1 MIREDEMERNAA
13 LLIVDVQ
20 NDFCPNGALHVPD
33 GDRVVAPINR
43 GIDRFRAE
51 GLPILASR
59 DWHPPVTKHFQ
70 EQGGRWPVHCVR
82 ETPGAAFHPDLELP
96 PDVVILSKG
105 TDPDRDSYSA
115 FDGTTADGMLLE
127 QFLEMRGI
135 EHLYI
140 GGLATDYCVKATALE
155 GLLIG
160 KKVTILTDAI
170 AGVELEEG
178 DSERALAAIRQAGG
192 EFLRVEELW

>member
-1 MIREDEMERNAA
+1 VERNAA

-43 GIDRFRAE
+43 AIERFRAE
-51 GLPILASR
+51 GLPVLASR
-59 DWHPPVTKHFQ
+59 DWHPPVTRHFQ
-70 EQGGRWPVHCVR
+70 EYGGTWPVHCVR
-82 ETPGAAFHPDLELP
+82 ETTGAAFHPDLRLP

-115 FDGTTADGMLLE
+115 FDGASVDGILLE
-127 QFLEMRGI
+127 ELLETRGI
-135 EHLYI
+135 DHLYI

-155 GLLIG
+155 GILIG
-160 KKVTILTDAI
+160 KKVTILIDAI
-170 AGVELEEG
+170 AGVDLETG
-178 DSERALAAIRQAGG
+178 DSDRALAAIRQAGG
-192 EFLRVEELW
+192 EFLRVEEL

>member
-1 MIREDEMERNAA
+1 MERNSA

-43 GIDRFRAE
+43 AIERFRVE
-51 GLPILASR
+51 GLPVLASR
-59 DWHPPVTKHFQ
+59 DWHPPVTRHFQ
-70 EQGGRWPVHCVR
+70 EHGGRWPAHCIQ
-82 ETPGAAFHPDLELP
+82 ETTGAAFHPELRLS

-115 FDGTTADGMLLE
+115 FDGMTVDGKLLE
-127 QFLEMRGI
+127 ELLEEGGI

-155 GLLIG
+155 GLLLG

-170 AGVELEEG
+170 AGVDLEPG
-178 DSERALAAIRQAGG
+178 DSDRALAAIRQAGG
-192 EFLRVEELW
+192 EFLRVEEL

>member
-1 MIREDEMERNAA
+1 MERNSA

-43 GIDRFRAE
+43 AIERFRVE
-51 GLPILASR
+51 GLPVLASR
-59 DWHPPVTKHFQ
+59 DWHPPVTRHFQ
-70 EQGGRWPVHCVR
+70 EHGGRWPAHCIQ
-82 ETPGAAFHPDLELP
+82 ETTGAAFHPELRLS

-115 FDGTTADGMLLE
+115 FDGMTVDGKLLE
-127 QFLEMRGI
+127 ELLEEGGI

-155 GLLIG
+155 GLLLG

-170 AGVELEEG
+170 AGVDLEPG
-178 DSERALAAIRQAGG
+178 DSDRALAAIRQAGG
-192 EFLRVEELW
+192 EFIRLEEL

>member
-1 MIREDEMERNAA
+1 MERNSA

-43 GIDRFRAE
+43 AIERFRVE

-59 DWHPPVTKHFQ
+59 DWHPPVTRHFQ
-70 EQGGRWPVHCVR
+70 EHGGRWPAHCIQ
-82 ETPGAAFHPDLELP
+82 ETTGAAFHPELRLS

-115 FDGTTADGMLLE
+115 FDGMTVDGKLLE
-127 QFLEMRGI
+127 ELLEEGGI

-140 GGLATDYCVKATALE
+140 VGLATDYCVKATALE
-155 GLLIG
+155 GLLLG

-170 AGVELEEG
+170 AGVDLEPG
-178 DSERALAAIRQAGG
+178 DSDRALAAIRQAGG
-192 EFLRVEELW
+192 EFLRVEEL

>member
-1 MIREDEMERNAA
+1 MKQEDDVERNAA

-43 GIDRFRAE
+43 AIDRFRAE
-51 GLPILASR
+51 GLPVLASR
-59 DWHPPVTKHFQ
+59 DWHPPVTRHFQ
-70 EQGGRWPVHCVR
+70 EYGGTWPVHCVR
-82 ETPGAAFHPDLELP
+82 ETTGAAFHPDLQLP

-115 FDGTTADGMLLE
+115 FDGASVDGILLE
-127 QFLEMRGI
+127 ELLETREI
-135 EHLYI
+135 DHLYI

-155 GLLIG
+155 GLLLG

-170 AGVELEEG
+170 AGVDLEPG
-178 DSERALAAIRQAGG
+178 DSDRALAAIRQAGG
-192 EFLRVEELW
+192 EFIRLEEL

>member
-1 MIREDEMERNAA
+1 MERNAA

-43 GIDRFRAE
+43 AIDRFRAE
-51 GLPILASR
+51 GLPVLASR
-59 DWHPPVTKHFQ
+59 DWHPPVTRHFQ
-70 EQGGRWPVHCVR
+70 EYGGTWPVHCVR
-82 ETPGAAFHPDLELP
+82 ETTGAAFHPDLRLP

-115 FDGTTADGMLLE
+115 FDGASFDGILLE
-127 QFLEMRGI
+127 ELLETREI
-135 EHLYI
+135 DHLYI

-155 GLLIG
+155 GILIG
-160 KKVTILTDAI
+160 KKVTILIDAI
-170 AGVELEEG
+170 AGVDLATG
-178 DSERALAAIRQAGG
+178 DSDRALAAIRQAGG
-192 EFLRVEELW
+192 EFLRVEEL

>member
-1 MIREDEMERNAA
+1 MERNSA

-43 GIDRFRAE
+43 AIERFRVE
-51 GLPILASR
+51 DLPVLASR
-59 DWHPPVTKHFQ
+59 DWHPPVTRHFQ
-70 EQGGRWPVHCVR
+70 EHGGRWPAHCIQ
-82 ETPGAAFHPDLELP
+82 ETTGAAFHPELRLS

-115 FDGTTADGMLLE
+115 FDGMTVDGKLLE
-127 QFLEMRGI
+127 ELLEEGGI

-155 GLLIG
+155 GLLLG

-170 AGVELEEG
+170 AGVDLEPG
-178 DSERALAAIRQAGG
+178 DSDRALAAIRQAGG
-192 EFLRVEELW
+192 EFLRVEEL

>member
-1 MIREDEMERNAA
+1 MERNSA

-43 GIDRFRAE
+43 AIERFRVE
-51 GLPILASR
+51 GLPVLASR
-59 DWHPPVTKHFQ
+59 DWHPPVTRHFQ
-70 EQGGRWPVHCVR
+70 EHGGRWPAHCIQ
-82 ETPGAAFHPDLELP
+82 ETTGAAFHPGLRLP
-96 PDVVILSKG
+96 FDVVILSKG

-115 FDGTTADGMLLE
+115 FDGMTVDGKLLE
-127 QFLEMRGI
+127 ELLEEGGI

-155 GLLIG
+155 GLLLG

-170 AGVELEEG
+170 AGVDLEPG
-178 DSERALAAIRQAGG
+178 DSDRALAAIRQAGG
-192 EFLRVEELW
+192 EFIRLEEL